1 MAAIVTRSQSS
12 PHTSNAP
19 RTRVARRAVTKRK
32 SITPSERS
40 IGGAPTMKTF
50 GLLETLVKTNR
61 LLSLPEL
68 ASLTNMPKATIH
80 RVARLLEAEQ
90 MLEREPHSRL
100 YRPGRRLLT
109 FALDVIATSARS
121 APRHA
126 VLEALSGEIGET
138 CNFGMMVENHVVYVD
153 RVESAWPFGLHFE
166 PGSRVP
172 LHCTAMGKLLLA
184 MQPRDCREA
193 LLRTIGLAAY
203 TGRTITDESKLAKEL
218 ENIRRNEVSIDNQE
232 FLAGVVCLAVPVKDE
247 FGVVRGAL
255 AVSAPVAR
263 MSVADAQRR
272 VPALRRA
279 AARLSKTLSSGG
291 DAGRKPRAPGAR
303 NVSLR

>member
-1 MAAIVTRSQSS
+1 MVALVIRSQSS
-12 PHTSNAP
+12 PRSSNAP
-19 RTRVARRAVTKRK
+19 RIRVAGRASTKRK
-32 SITPSERS
+32 PGALAERS
-40 IGGAPTMKTF
+40 AGGAPTMKTF
-50 GLLETLVKTNR
+50 GLLETLVQANR
-61 LLSLPEL
+61 PLSLPEL
-68 ASLTNMPKATIH
+68 ALLTGMPKPTIH

-90 MLEREPHSRL
+90 MLEREPQSRL

-109 FALDVIATSARS
+109 FSLDVIATSARS

-184 MQPRDCREA
+184 TQPRDLRDELLKTIA
-193 LLRTIGLAAY
+193 LQAY
-203 TGRTITDESKLAKEL
+203 TGRTITDAGKLAREL

-247 FGVVRGAL
+247 SRAVRGAL

-272 VPALRRA
+272 IPALRKA
-279 AARLSKTLSSGG
+279 ATRLSKTLSFATS
-291 DAGRKPRAPGAR
+291 AGRKA
-303 NVSLR
+303 

>member
-1 MAAIVTRSQSS
+1 MLLLQWQSIVIRSQSS
-12 PHTSNAP
+12 PRTSNAA
-19 RTRVARRAVTKRK
+19 RTRVVGRGVAKRK
-32 SITPSERS
+32 SNTLAERS

-50 GLLETLVKTNR
+50 GLLETLVRSNR
-61 LLSLPEL
+61 PLSLPEL
-68 ASLTNMPKATIH
+68 ASLTGMPKATTH

-126 VLEALSGEIGET
+126 VLEALSRQIGET

-184 MQPRDCREA
+184 MQPRDSREA
-193 LLRTIGLAAY
+193 LLKTIGLAAY
-203 TGRTITDESKLAKEL
+203 TGRTITDEGKLAKEL

-247 FGVVRGAL
+247 LGVVRGAL

-272 VPALRRA
+272 VPALRKA
-279 AARLSKTLSSGG
+279 AARLSKTLSFDNG
-291 DAGRKPRAPGAR
+291 GRKP
-303 NVSLR
+303 

>member
-1 MAAIVTRSQSS
+1 MIRSQSS
-12 PHTSNAP
+12 LRTSDTA
-19 RTRVARRAVTKRK
+19 RARVVDRSAAKRK
-32 SITPSERS
+32 SNALAERS

-50 GLLETLVKTNR
+50 GLLETLVQTNR
-61 LLSLPEL
+61 PLSLPEL
-68 ASLTNMPKATIH
+68 ASLTGMPKATIH

-109 FALDVIATSARS
+109 FALDLIATSARS

-126 VLEALSGEIGET
+126 VLEALSNELGET
-138 CNFGMMVENHVVYVD
+138 CNFGMMVENHVVYID

-166 PGSRVP
+166 PGSEVP

-193 LLRTIGLAAY
+193 LLKAIALPAY
-203 TGRTITDESKLAKEL
+203 TVRTITDVRKLAREL
-218 ENIRRNEVSIDNQE
+218 GNIRRSEVSIDNQE

-247 FGVVRGAL
+247 LGVVRGAL

-263 MSVADAQRR
+263 MSVADAQGC
-272 VPALRRA
+272 VPALRKA
-279 AARLSKTLSSGG
+279 ATRLAKMLSFGRG
-291 DAGRKPRAPGAR
+291 AGRRSRSGNRP
-303 NVSLR
+303 

>member
-1 MAAIVTRSQSS
+1 
-12 PHTSNAP
+12 
-19 RTRVARRAVTKRK
+19 
-32 SITPSERS
+32 
-40 IGGAPTMKTF
+40 MKTF
-50 GLLETLVKTNR
+50 GLLETLVQTNR
-61 LLSLPEL
+61 PLSLPEL
-68 ASLTNMPKATIH
+68 TSLTGMPKATLH

-126 VLEALSGEIGET
+126 VLEALSGELGET

-184 MQPRDCREA
+184 MQECDCREA
-193 LLRTIGLAAY
+193 LLKTIALPAY
-203 TGRTITDESKLAKEL
+203 TGRTITDVGKLAREL
-218 ENIRRNEVSIDNQE
+218 ENIRRSEISIDNQE
-232 FLAGVVCLAVPVKDE
+232 FLAGVVCLAVPVRDE

-272 VPALRRA
+272 VPALRKA
-279 AARLSKTLSSGG
+279 AARLSKTLSFEGG
-291 DAGRKPRAPGAR
+291 TGRKP
-303 NVSLR
+303 

>member
-1 MAAIVTRSQSS
+1 MSVPLIMASIVIRSQSS
-12 PHTSNAP
+12 PRTSNAA
-19 RTRVARRAVTKRK
+19 RTRVIGRGPTKRK
-32 SITPSERS
+32 SNTLAERS

-50 GLLETLVKTNR
+50 GLLETLVRANR
-61 LLSLPEL
+61 PLSLPEL
-68 ASLTNMPKATIH
+68 ASLTSMPKATIH
-80 RVARLLEAEQ
+80 RVARLLEVEQ

-126 VLEALSGEIGET
+126 VLEALSGELGET
-138 CNFGMMVENHVVYVD
+138 CNYGVMVENHVVYVD

-184 MQPRDCREA
+184 MQPRDSREA
-193 LLRTIGLAAY
+193 LLKTMGLTAY
-203 TGRTITDESKLAKEL
+203 TGRTITDDGKLAKEL
-218 ENIRRNEVSIDNQE
+218 ENIRRNEVSIDSQE
-232 FLAGVVCLAVPVKDE
+232 FLAGVVCLAVPVKDK
-247 FGVVRGAL
+247 FGAVRGAL

-263 MSVADAQRR
+263 MSVADAQRH
-272 VPALRRA
+272 VPALRKA

-291 DAGRKPRAPGAR
+291 SAARKP
-303 NVSLR
+303 

>member
-1 MAAIVTRSQSS
+1 MAAIVIRSQSS
-12 PHTSNAP
+12 PRTSNVP
-19 RTRVARRAVTKRK
+19 RTRVSGHAVVKRK
-32 SITPSERS
+32 SSTLPDRS
-40 IGGAPTMKTF
+40 IGGVPTMKTF
-50 GLLETLVKTNR
+50 GLLETLVRTNR
-61 LLSLPEL
+61 PLSLPEL
-68 ASLTNMPKATIH
+68 ASLTGMPKPTIH

-166 PGSRVP
+166 PGSQVP

-184 MQPRDCREA
+184 MQPRDCRTA
-193 LLRTIGLAAY
+193 LLKTIGLPAY
-203 TGRTITDESKLAKEL
+203 TGRTITDVGKLAKEL

-247 FGVVRGAL
+247 FGAVRGAL

-272 VPALRRA
+272 VPALRKA
-279 AARLSKTLSSGG
+279 SIRLSKTLSLG
-291 DAGRKPRAPGAR
+291 DGAGRKPRSSNRA
-303 NVSLR
+303 